1 MCISSCRLGTDL
13 GCEVVFGCCSSSTA
27 PPPRLCSHWLL
38 GRRDFLGPV
47 GEHALLGGP
56 SWRGP
61 SSPGKGSASWPSPGS
76 AWVLPTQGRDLQRWH
91 GQNPAAHPLC
101 GFESSGQLHSSLAA
115 SGLNYLHS
123 VPAASVV
130 CPLCLEAGVSLPRRS
145 FFARQ
150 AALCL
155 RGSPLQ
161 PFPPGRLL

>member
-1 MCISSCRLGTDL
+1 M
-13 GCEVVFGCCSSSTA
+13 
-27 PPPRLCSHWLL
+27 

-47 GEHALLGGP
+47 GEHALLGGH

-130 CPLCLEAGVSLPRRS
+130 CPLCHVAPFLP
-145 FFARQ
+145 ARQ
-150 AALCL
+150 PSALEGLHSSPSHQEGCCELVSGAGGELADLGVPGPQHCPIL
-155 RGSPLQ
+155 RAPDLTL
-161 PFPPGRLL
+161 PICH